1 VTMKLLRSSLPATVE
16 IRQSYQIRRDTVLAD
31 PTQIHQV
38 LMNLCTNALY
48 AMRNQVGVLEVRLEE
63 KEIAAAGSDQERQ
76 IAPYL
81 QLVVRDTGE
90 GIDPAVKDRIFDPF
104 FTTKKAGEGTGL
116 GLSVVYGIVRDC
128 GGEIHVESEP
138 GRGTTF
144 MVLLPLIA
152 ADGRRDELS
161 PVALPRGRG
170 RILFVDDEAPIATLG
185 QEMLA
190 SLGYEVAVRFSSHDA
205 LAAFQT
211 QPERFDLVITDMTM
225 PNMTGAVLTRELLKI
240 RPDLPVILTTGFSEM
255 INAEE
260 AKQLGIRAFLMK
272 PVSLAD
278 LAQAVQRVMAERTTP
293 AP

>member
-1 VTMKLLRSSLPATVE
+1 
-16 IRQSYQIRRDTVLAD
+16 VLAD

-48 AMRNQVGVLEVRLEE
+48 AMRNQEGVLEVRLEE
-63 KEIAAAGSDQERQ
+63 KVLADTVPECDRERKGG
-76 IAPYL
+76 AYL

-90 GIDPAVKDRIFDPF
+90 GIDPAVQDKIFDPF

-128 GGEIHVESEP
+128 GGEIFVDSEP
-138 GRGTTF
+138 GHGTTF
-144 MVLLPLIA
+144 TILLPLVA
-152 ADGRRDELS
+152 ADGRRDELT
-161 PVALPRGRG
+161 PAVLPRGRG
-170 RILFVDDEAPIATLG
+170 RILFVDDEAPIASLG
-185 QEMLA
+185 QEMLT

-205 LAAFQT
+205 LAAFRAH
-211 QPERFDLVITDMTM
+211 PDRFDLVITDMTM
-225 PNMTGAVLTRELLKI
+225 PNMTGAGLARELLKI
-240 RPDLPVILTTGFSEM
+240 RPGLPVILTTGFSER

-278 LAQAVQRVMAERTTP
+278 LAQAVKRVMEERTGP
-293 AP
+293 ASGTTAG